1 MQIYLYYMKRNELSD
16 RIVSEKFIIV
26 IITNTKLNI
35 EITGDDRI
43 QLRSRFEETAHHRN
57 QLTIPEQWWTVF
69 GTIGV
74 YLIR

>member
-16 RIVSEKFIIV
+16 RIVSEKSIV

-57 QLTIPEQWWTVF
+57 QLTWWTVF
-69 GTIGV
+69 GAIGV

>member
-16 RIVSEKFIIV
+16 RIVSEKSIV

-57 QLTIPEQWWTVF
+57 QLTILEQWWTVF
-69 GTIGV
+69 GAIGV